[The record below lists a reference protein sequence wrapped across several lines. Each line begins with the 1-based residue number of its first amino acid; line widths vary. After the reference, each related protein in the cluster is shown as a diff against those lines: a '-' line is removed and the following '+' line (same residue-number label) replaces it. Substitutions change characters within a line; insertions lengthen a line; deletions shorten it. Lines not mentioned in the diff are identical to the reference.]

1 MIHHYCS
8 NFILTLASKQKQE
21 GDIQLLRLHV
31 RGEGASPK
39 CKQIR
44 TRGGERL
51 NQNNAFNQLF
61 DQQIFC
67 QFHGNTCLKY
77 LF

>member
-1 MIHHYCS
+1 MQT
-8 NFILTLASKQKQE
+8 NTNK
-21 GDIQLLRLHV
+21 
-31 RGEGASPK
+31 GEG
-39 CKQIR
+39 
-44 TRGGERL
+44 GGGGVGERERL